1 MAAAIVTAGLAI
13 TWTSVKTLTDN
24 PNSQV
29 ASQPVSAWIK
39 TRQGM
44 LGLVWDHQVVSYS
57 ILQYSNG
64 RLRLT
69 CRDMIPAGSPF
80 HERHSW
86 RYSMSLSTQ
95 TSGRKSM
102 LVQDGGFGLGSV
114 NIKTVSLKLR

>member
-1 MAAAIVTAGLAI
+1 MAAAIVTSGLAI
-13 TWTSVKTLTDN
+13 SWTSVKTLTVN
-24 PNSQV
+24 PNSQA
-29 ASQPVSAWIK
+29 ASQPVSAWIE

-69 CRDMIPAGSPF
+69 CRDMIPTGLHF

-86 RYSMSLSTQ
+86 RYSLSLSTQ
-95 TSGRKSM
+95 TIGKKSM

-114 NIKTVSLKLR
+114 SIKTVSLKLR